1 MKRLISLVLAFVIFF
16 GIGGTIAYN
25 INNINRQNEATSFT
39 EQLNAVVKKY
49 ESRQETQ
56 NRLIVN
62 SNKIKETYGAVAVIR
77 SQNFQIMQ
85 FDSYSKAE
93 NAKLNIEKLG
103 IDCDRDDYAYVE
115 SNGNDTSKDLWAA
128 KNVQCDVTN
137 YYLNS
142 TGEKYRDI
150 TVAVMDTGINPKHE
164 AFAGRIIECNQ
175 NFSSSSN
182 ANSFYD
188 DSGHGTNVSGV
199 IALNTLDNIKIKP
212 YKTFD
217 KDGKSTNS
225 QIIATLNYIL
235 SEKSLPDVINMSF
248 SVQSLSGSST
258 RDSLTRTLI
267 SKGVTIVT
275 SAGNKNVNAKYYY
288 PANIDGVITV
298 SASDKNNKKADF
310 SNYGK
315 CVDISAPGVGVYT
328 CELDGTYS
336 YQNGT
341 SFSAPFVSGAAAT
354 LLMQNGKMTA
364 TQVEDKICKE
374 AVPVY
379 NKITQFEWCGAGI
392 VNYSGLICNERAA
405 EPLFS
410 ISQGTYNEPINL
422 EIKAKNGEKIMY
434 TLDDTVPTSK
444 SGELYTKPIKIDKD
458 THIIAVAYDDKKKSR
473 YAAATYEIV
482 YDCKDR
488 DFEIT
493 PDGIITGYTG
503 NKSAITVPDYVNNI
517 EVKAIGDNVFNNV
530 SLTSVNL
537 PDSVEKIGVSAFAN
551 CSLSSISAN
560 GVKTVENGAFEN
572 TNIIEAYLPNVKGV
586 YRTFYNCKLLSHVNT
601 SNLEK
606 IDASA
611 FYNCNMLTNFDL
623 TNVREVSANAFRKS
637 GIASADLPNCTK
649 LDTKAFYN
657 CESLNYVNIPNVTRI
672 MPDTFSYCKNLE
684 KINMQSVE
692 EFNDVTSSYFT
703 DCVSLKGLFLP
714 NCKNLPNISWSA
726 NMQGAMNLGKKAQ
739 LTYIFA
745 PRAEEVYS
753 SKSEPFMYKCAKL
766 KTVILTKVKS
776 IDYINNNTG
785 GVWYFGSDLN
795 NLPSSYENKNITF
808 AAPNLSYAANWAEKM
823 NVDFI
828 ETGQISF
835 NKISND
841 TVYYSTHDK
850 ELTLNL
856 CFVKSLWDLEE
867 INKNKK
873 ESTISA
879 LLDLNNDNIL
889 NAKDFAIINK
899 K

>member
-298 SASDKNNKKADF
+298 SASNKNNKKADF

-341 SFSAPFVSGAAAT
+341 SFSALFVSGAAAT

-364 TQVEDKICKE
+364 AQVEDKICKE

-405 EPLFS
+405 EPSFS

-488 DFEIT
+488 DFEIN
-493 PDGIITGYTG
+493 PDGIITGYKG
-503 NKSAITVPDYVNNI
+503 SKSAITVPDYVNNI
-517 EVKAIGDNVFNNV
+517 QVKAIGDNVFNNV

-537 PDSVEKIGVSAFAN
+537 PDSVEKLGANAFAFTG
-551 CSLSSISAN
+551 ISNAKFPN
-560 GVKTVENGAFEN
+560 VTEADSAFEN

-637 GIASADLPNCTK
+637 GITSADLPNCTK

-672 MPDTFSYCKNLE
+672 MPDTFSYCENLE

-753 SKSEPFMYKCAKL
+753 SKSEPFMYKCTKL

-835 NKISND
+835 NKISGD

>member
-1 MKRLISLVLAFVIFF
+1 MKRLISLVLAFVIFL
-16 GIGGTIAYN
+16 GIGGAIAYN

-298 SASDKNNKKADF
+298 SASNKNNKKADF

-354 LLMQNGKMTA
+354 LLMQSGKMTA
-364 TQVEDKICKE
+364 AQVEDKICKE

-405 EPLFS
+405 EPSFS

-488 DFEIT
+488 DFEIN
-493 PDGIITGYTG
+493 PDGIITGYMG
-503 NKSAITVPDYVNNI
+503 SKSAITVPDYVNNI
-517 EVKAIGDNVFNNV
+517 KVKAIGDNVFNNV

-551 CSLSSISAN
+551 CSLSSIRAN

-637 GIASADLPNCTK
+637 GIASANLPNCTK

-672 MPDTFSYCKNLE
+672 MPDTFSYCENLE

-835 NKISND
+835 NKISGD

>member
-62 SNKIKETYGAVAVIR
+62 SNKIKETYGAVAVIK

-298 SASDKNNKKADF
+298 SASNKNNKKADF

-405 EPLFS
+405 EPSFS

-422 EIKAKNGEKIMY
+422 EIKAKNGEK
-434 TLDDTVPTSK
+434 
-444 SGELYTKPIKIDKD
+444 
-458 THIIAVAYDDKKKSR
+458 
-473 YAAATYEIV
+473 
-482 YDCKDR
+482 
-488 DFEIT
+488 
-493 PDGIITGYTG
+493 
-503 NKSAITVPDYVNNI
+503 
-517 EVKAIGDNVFNNV
+517 
-530 SLTSVNL
+530 
-537 PDSVEKIGVSAFAN
+537 
-551 CSLSSISAN
+551 
-560 GVKTVENGAFEN
+560 
-572 TNIIEAYLPNVKGV
+572 
-586 YRTFYNCKLLSHVNT
+586 
-601 SNLEK
+601 
-606 IDASA
+606 
-611 FYNCNMLTNFDL
+611 
-623 TNVREVSANAFRKS
+623 
-637 GIASADLPNCTK
+637 
-649 LDTKAFYN
+649 
-657 CESLNYVNIPNVTRI
+657 
-672 MPDTFSYCKNLE
+672 
-684 KINMQSVE
+684 
-692 EFNDVTSSYFT
+692 
-703 DCVSLKGLFLP
+703 
-714 NCKNLPNISWSA
+714 
-726 NMQGAMNLGKKAQ
+726 
-739 LTYIFA
+739 
-745 PRAEEVYS
+745 
-753 SKSEPFMYKCAKL
+753 
-766 KTVILTKVKS
+766 
-776 IDYINNNTG
+776 TG
-785 GVWYFGSDLN
+785 GL
-795 NLPSSYENKNITF
+795 
-808 AAPNLSYAANWAEKM
+808 
-823 NVDFI
+823 
-828 ETGQISF
+828 
-835 NKISND
+835 
-841 TVYYSTHDK
+841 
-850 ELTLNL
+850 
-856 CFVKSLWDLEE
+856 
-867 INKNKK
+867 
-873 ESTISA
+873 
-879 LLDLNNDNIL
+879 
-889 NAKDFAIINK
+889 
-899 K
+899 